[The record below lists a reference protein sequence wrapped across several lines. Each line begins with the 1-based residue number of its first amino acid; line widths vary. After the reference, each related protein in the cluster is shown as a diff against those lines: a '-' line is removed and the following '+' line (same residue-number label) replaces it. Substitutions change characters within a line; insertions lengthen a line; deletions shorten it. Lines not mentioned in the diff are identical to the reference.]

1 MKLAR
6 RTQILKGFA
15 GHSALFI
22 INFFVLVGVVESFQ
36 LLGTDLPLINMIIL
50 DYMLVHTSIMLSVQL
65 GVQILELIR
74 IRMPTFL
81 VSYYFQLEDNEIIP
95 VPLLDPTRSNLAL
108 IILLL
113 VISGGPV
120 FYPIFAIY
128 GFLLT
133 YAHIVTIVLNPSVI
147 VAYFELFLNWTP
159 PLMLL
164 IVGIVVI
171 SIVIIE
177 FRHL

>member
-1 MKLAR
+1 
-6 RTQILKGFA
+6 
-15 GHSALFI
+15 
-22 INFFVLVGVVESFQ
+22 
-36 LLGTDLPLINMIIL
+36 
-50 DYMLVHTSIMLSVQL
+50 
-65 GVQILELIR
+65 
-74 IRMPTFL
+74 MPTFL